1 MWILFGWF
9 DTKERQGQH
18 QTQMKTINIPANNYM
33 FKVNNRN
40 TRMRFEICSKLT
52 IKTPERRQAKNFS
65 KYLQD
70 LFSRQ
75 NVKVWKFSLLLFVFS
90 MRLSVPKKWYNKR
103 KLKNQMVAIKTCLT
117 FLIKYADYLSFPF
130 ILLYFLEGT
139 RSIVWR

>member
-1 MWILFGWF
+1 MYFSNWPQYLYMSHLKREILKLFAIIQSNVWYEIICF
-9 DTKERQGQH
+9 VTQG
-18 QTQMKTINIPANNYM
+18 
-33 FKVNNRN
+33 
-40 TRMRFEICSKLT
+40 
-52 IKTPERRQAKNFS
+52 FS

-130 ILLYFLEGT
+130 ILLYFLKGT
-139 RSIVWR
+139 RSFFITIFGNPFPPSPATSFFNDP